1 MDPLKQ
7 RVPPQ
12 NLEAEMYLLGAI
24 MIRPEVIHDIIG
36 FFRVEYFYAQKHQII
51 YEQILNLLNK
61 NEPIDAVT
69 VSSKLREVK
78 QLDAIGGAAYL
89 GDLASSVSTSANSE
103 YFAKEIRKKAL
114 LRELIKVS
122 HKIGE
127 LGFREESEL
136 EQTLEEAEQHIYNL
150 TQNSGTGDKHFIQI
164 KDALE
169 EAWKRIER
177 MHEHSGQLRG
187 VTTGFKDLDNMLSGW
202 QQSDLIILAA
212 RPSVGKTSLSLDF
225 ARHASVNAKK
235 GVAYFSLEMSK
246 EQVIDRLVSAES
258 RVNSW
263 KLRTGAKLQDNEW
276 GMLQGSLDR
285 LSAAPLFIDDEPS
298 ITTLGLR
305 SKLRRIIARH
315 PIDLVIVDYL
325 QLMNSVKSYDNMVNQ
340 VGEISKNLKAI
351 AKEFKVP
358 VIALSQLSRAV
369 ETRGGK
375 PKLSDLRDSGSIEQD
390 ADVVI
395 FIHREDRTKSAAD
408 RTEGPI
414 EAELLI
420 EKHRNGATGVVR
432 LHFDDKKTTFLPI
445 DKEFSTFSNNQI
457 PEADFS
463 AGKISDIDEF

>member
-12 NLEAEMYLLGAI
+12 NLEAEMYLLGAT
-24 MIRPEVIHDIIG
+24 MIRPEVLHDIIS

-61 NEPIDAVT
+61 NEPIDVITIAN
-69 VSSKLREVK
+69 KLRETK
-78 QLDAIGGAAYL
+78 QLDTIGGAAYL
-89 GDLASSVSTSANSE
+89 GDLASSVSTSANTE

-114 LRELIKVS
+114 LRELIRVS

-127 LGFREESEL
+127 LGFQEENEL
-136 EQTLEEAEQHIYNL
+136 EDTLEEAEKHIYNL
-150 TQNSGTGDKHFIQI
+150 TQNSGSGEKYFVQI
-164 KDALE
+164 KDALDD
-169 EAWKRIER
+169 AWKRIEK
-177 MHEHSGQLRG
+177 MHERRGELRG

-202 QQSDLIILAA
+202 QSSDLIILAA

-225 ARHASVNAKK
+225 ARHASVTGKK
-235 GVAYFSLEMSK
+235 GVAYFTLEMSK

-258 RVNSW
+258 RVDSW
-263 KLRTGAKLQDNEW
+263 KLRTGAKLHDNEW
-276 GMLQGSLDR
+276 GLLQESLNR
-285 LSAAPLFIDDEPS
+285 LSTAPLFIDDEPA

-305 SKLRRIIARH
+305 SKLRRMISRH

-325 QLMNSVKSYDNMVNQ
+325 QLMNSVKNYDNMVNQ

-395 FIHREDRTKSAAD
+395 FIHREDRTKSAGERA
-408 RTEGPI
+408 EGPI

-420 EKHRNGATGVVR
+420 EKHRNGPTGVVR
-432 LHFDDKKTTFLPI
+432 LHFDDKKTSFISI
-445 DKEFSTFSNNQI
+445 DKQYSDFNIKNI
-457 PEADFS
+457 PEANFDM
-463 AGKISDIDEF
+463 GKIADLDEF